1 MSESE
6 ERTAAAADVH
16 AEHAPAPQPVHE
28 TKDTAPAEQSSH
40 AAPSTAGADPAA
52 GVNAEERGADANAP
66 KPAEL
71 AASER
76 AAPAESAA
84 PHTRDSRATPAASDA
99 SQRAESAASATDA
112 PQNAEAVPTRD
123 MPTDAPSAGNAA
135 SADNSPRLAS
145 AHPKKFSSLNINQ
158 RFLQNA
164 SAAAA
169 QATQK
174 PAAPAPA
181 PAVTSRLTTMRPAVR
196 PAPRSETPMASWANR
211 SGATTAASSATP
223 TAPAADAK
231 GTTTAGGARTAP
243 WATPAPTA
251 ARPPP
256 ASRVSLSAQD
266 FPTAAEALE
275 AKRKAEDRAA
285 EHAAKESAKQQAVL
299 KELDRFRGTD
309 LPTASHWDEM
319 DEESEE
325 SLDDVVEFGDGKQY
339 KISHD
344 EPPRPSPPKA
354 PEPRRGLL
362 HPPAPNAW
370 GLARPTRPDAA
381 ARPGDAGASRAPA
394 PAPAP
399 RPTWGPLAQRHST
412 LTGQPLPKA
421 AAPASPVAAPKPAA
435 PAEPKKSP
443 EEIAAEQQTEMM
455 TAAERARRRR
465 EEDERAR
472 EAERERA
479 RARAHQI
486 EEQLKAAERAKK
498 EALEAEKRAAR
509 ERRERERAAR
519 EQEARERLA
528 REDAAKERARKALAE
543 RQAAEAEAK
552 AAREAAKERA
562 REARQQAKAQREAAA
577 REAATHADDT
587 QASWRRGAAPAVG
600 GGGTGPTPEAVA
612 LAAEPPRAPRMTP
625 PPSPP
630 EPSRTREELPSEQ
643 APVWRQFRVQFPAF
657 HHRRR
662 AASDAAQRPRAPRDG
677 AAHACAC
684 DPPLG
689 YGTLRTVHTEV
700 EWLFPPA
707 APVVHLPRAAQGA
720 ADRARAPPER
730 APSAHARAPLDQDAM
745 AAAIVGDVDTGADA
759 ALFEDEALQQ
769 LPAHLRRPVPRVK
782 LPAVASWRAP
792 RTLLPTYANG
802 TDGARGAG
810 LFEPRKHGVPLVS
823 LPDRILPETP
833 VTAAASATWGTGTLG
848 LPLLDNNHHLKR
860 VWSSSAPQS
869 ATQPKNSLEGL
880 VDDTLPEPVALH
892 ELHDTPHSSTHELD
906 AIAAPFQP
914 AAKRD
919 DAQPWPY
926 LARERTNPTA
936 YRNMRPPYT
945 TTHKMPTPD
954 QGAIPYMLPA
964 DYSDFVLSD
973 TW

>member
-6 ERTAAAADVH
+6 KHTAAAANAPTERAPVSQ
-16 AEHAPAPQPVHE
+16 PAPE
-28 TKDTAPAEQSSH
+28 TKDTALAGPSSD
-40 AAPSTAGADPAA
+40 AAPGTANAGPAA
-52 GVNAEERGADANAP
+52 SVSSETHSAGPDTP
-66 KPAEL
+66 KPAPSGDVAPAER
-71 AASER
+71 AVPDASRPAE
-76 AAPAESAA
+76 AAPAVSDALPSTNAA
-84 PHTRDSRATPAASDA
+84 PASSDVSQPAEAAPPRDAHVDA
-99 SQRAESAASATDA
+99 SGSGGT
-112 PQNAEAVPTRD
+112 
-123 MPTDAPSAGNAA
+123 A

-145 AHPKKFSSLNINQ
+145 SHAKKFSSLNINQ

-169 QATQK
+169 QATHK
-174 PAAPAPA
+174 PVAPAPA
-181 PAVTSRLTTMRPAVR
+181 PVVTSRLTTMRPTVR
-196 PAPRSETPMASWANR
+196 PAPRSESPMASWANR
-211 SGATTAASSATP
+211 SSAAAGATSTSP
-223 TAPAADAK
+223 TAPAADGK
-231 GTTTAGGARTAP
+231 GTSTTGGARTAP
-243 WATPAPTA
+243 WAAASTA

-256 ASRVSLSAQD
+256 ASRVSLSSED

-275 AKRKAEDRAA
+275 AKRKAEERAA
-285 EHAAKESAKQQAVL
+285 EHAAKESAKQQAAL

-370 GLARPTRPDAA
+370 GLARSTRPDSAV
-381 ARPGDAGASRAPA
+381 RLGDAGASRAPA
-394 PAPAP
+394 PAPASL
-399 RPTWGPLAQRHST
+399 PTWGPLAQRHST
-412 LTGQPLPKA
+412 LTGQPLPK
-421 AAPASPVAAPKPAA
+421 PAAPKAAPTPAA

-443 EEIAAEQQTEMM
+443 EEIAAEQQTEML

-498 EALEAEKRAAR
+498 EALEAEKRAVR
-509 ERRERERAAR
+509 ERRERERAER
-519 EQEARERLA
+519 EKEARERLA

-552 AAREAAKERA
+552 AQREAAKERA
-562 REARQQAKAQREAAA
+562 REARRQAKAQREAAA
-577 REAATHADDT
+577 RAVAAPADDT
-587 QASWRRGAAPAVG
+587 DASWRRATPPAAGAGDAGPVPGAAPA
-600 GGGTGPTPEAVA
+600 A
-612 LAAEPPRAPRMTP
+612 PRATP
-625 PPSPP
+625 PPPPP

-657 HHRRR
+657 RHHRR
-662 AASDAAQRPRAPRDG
+662 AASDAAQRQRAPRDG
-677 AAHACAC
+677 NAHACAC
-684 DPPLG
+684 DPPWG
-689 YGTLRTVHTEV
+689 FGTLRTVHTEV

-707 APVVHLPRAAQGA
+707 APAVHLPRASEEA
-720 ADRARAPPER
+720 AGRARAPPEP
-730 APSAHARAPLDQDAM
+730 APSAHARAPLDQDALV
-745 AAAIVGDVDTGADA
+745 AAIVGDVDTGADA
-759 ALFEDEALQQ
+759 ALFADEALLQ
-769 LPAHLRRPVPRVK
+769 LPAHLRRSVPRVK
-782 LPAVASWRAP
+782 LPTVASWRAP
-792 RTLLPTYANG
+792 RTFLPTYASG
-802 TDGARGAG
+802 ADGARDAG
-810 LFEPRKHGVPLVS
+810 LFEPRTHGVPLVS
-823 LPDRILPETP
+823 LPDRILPEAP
-833 VTAAASATWGTGTLG
+833 VTAAASATWGAGTLG
-848 LPLLDNNHHLKR
+848 LPLLDNDHHLKR

-869 ATQPKNSLEGL
+869 AAQPKNSLEGL

-892 ELHDTPHSSTHELD
+892 ELHDTPHTSSHELD

-919 DAQPWPY
+919 EAQPWPY

-936 YRNMRPPYT
+936 YRGMRPPYT
-945 TTHKMPTPD
+945 TTHAMPAPD
-954 QGAIPYMLPA
+954 QSAIHYMLPA

>member
-1 MSESE
+1 M
-6 ERTAAAADVH
+6 AAAANTH
-16 AEHAPAPQPVHE
+16 TEHAPASQPAPE
-28 TKDTAPAEQSSH
+28 TKDTAPAGLGSD
-40 AAPSTAGADPAA
+40 AALGTADANPAA
-52 GVNAEERGADANAP
+52 GVSTEAHSADASAP
-66 KPAEL
+66 TSTASEDAAPA
-71 AASER
+71 ER
-76 AAPAESAA
+76 AAPNASQPAEAPPAA
-84 PHTRDSRATPAASDA
+84 SDALPSTEAAPAASDA
-99 SQRAESAASATDA
+99 SQ
-112 PQNAEAVPTRD
+112 PAEAAPTRD
-123 MPTDAPSAGNAA
+123 TPTEAPGTSSTA

-181 PAVTSRLTTMRPAVR
+181 PVVTSRLTTMRPAVR
-196 PAPRSETPMASWANR
+196 PAPRSESPMASWANR
-211 SGATTAASSATP
+211 SSATTAAASTSPAAP
-223 TAPAADAK
+223 TADGKGASTPA
-231 GTTTAGGARTAP
+231 GARTAP
-243 WATPAPTA
+243 WATPASTA

-256 ASRVSLSAQD
+256 ASRVSLSSHD

-275 AKRKAEDRAA
+275 AKRKAEERAA
-285 EHAAKESAKQQAVL
+285 EHAAKESAKQQAAL

-325 SLDDVVEFGDGKQY
+325 SLEDVVEFGDGKQY

-370 GLARPTRPDAA
+370 GLARSTRPDAT
-381 ARPGDAGASRAPA
+381 ARPGDAGASRAPAPA

-399 RPTWGPLAQRHST
+399 RPTWGPLAQRHSM
-412 LTGQPLPKA
+412 LTGQPLPKP
-421 AAPASPVAAPKPAA
+421 AAPAAPAAPAPSAAALKPAA

-443 EEIAAEQQTEMM
+443 EEIAAEQQTEML

-509 ERRERERAAR
+509 ERRERERAER
-519 EQEARERLA
+519 EREARERLA

-552 AAREAAKERA
+552 AQREAAKERA

-577 REAATHADDT
+577 PADDAE
-587 QASWRRGAAPAVG
+587 ASWRRAAPPASDGDGAGPVPGATPAV
-600 GGGTGPTPEAVA
+600 VA
-612 LAAEPPRAPRMTP
+612 PRAPRTTP
-625 PPSPP
+625 PPPPP

-643 APVWRQFRVQFPAF
+643 APVWRQFRVQFPTF
-657 HHRRR
+657 RHRRR
-662 AASDAAQRPRAPRDG
+662 AASDAAQRQRAPRDG
-677 AAHACAC
+677 RAHACAC
-684 DPPLG
+684 DPPWG

-700 EWLFPPA
+700 EWLFPPT
-707 APVVHLPRAAQGA
+707 APAVHLPRASEGA
-720 ADRARAPPER
+720 AGRARAPPEQ
-730 APSAHARAPLDQDAM
+730 APSAHARTPLDQDAL
-745 AAAIVGDVDTGADA
+745 AAMIVGDVDTGADA
-759 ALFEDEALQQ
+759 ALFADEALQQ
-769 LPAHLRRPVPRVK
+769 LPTHLRRSVPRVK

-792 RTLLPTYANG
+792 RTLLPTYASSA
-802 TDGARGAG
+802 DGARDTG
-810 LFEPRKHGVPLVS
+810 LFEPRTHGVPLVS
-823 LPDRILPETP
+823 LPDRMLPEAP
-833 VTAAASATWGTGTLG
+833 VTAAASATWGAGTLG
-848 LPLLDNNHHLKR
+848 LPLLDNDHHLKR

-869 ATQPKNSLEGL
+869 AAQPKNSLEGL

-926 LARERTNPTA
+926 LARERTNPAA
-936 YRNMRPPYT
+936 YRGMRPPYT
-945 TTHKMPTPD
+945 TTHTMPTPD
-954 QGAIPYMLPA
+954 QSAIHYMLPA